1 MQGETTDR
9 ERADQ
14 LLALRCQL
22 GERAA
27 FEELVRRWAG
37 SLHGYALK
45 LSNDPELAADLTQEV
60 WLRVLQGLGKLRDVA
75 QFRSWLFGIA
85 HRTFMDRLRSRYARP
100 EQAPVDWDAL
110 AAADDGDNDDDEHE
124 LLQALTIGLQNLP
137 LVEREVLV
145 LFYLD
150 DLSLADIAAALR
162 IPAGTVKSRLFR
174 ARALLRHQLRPEE
187 PHHGQ

>member
-60 WLRVLQGLGKLRDVA
+60 WLRVLQGLGKLGDVA
-75 QFRSWLFGIA
+75 RFRSWLFGIA
-85 HRTFMDRLRSRYARP
+85 HRTFMDRLRSRYAVP
-100 EQAPVDWDAL
+100 EQTPVDWDAL
-110 AAADDGDNDDDEHE
+110 AATDNGDGDDEHE
-124 LLQALTIGLQNLP
+124 RLQALTTGLQSLP

-150 DLSLADIAAALR
+150 DLSLADIAAALG

-187 PHHGQ
+187 TRHGQ